1 MRALKVFIVVW
12 LVFVI
17 APIAAFAFEAKEVVS
32 PKGIKVWFVE
42 DHTLPLIA
50 MSYSMEGGASSDPAD
65 KDGLAYFLSTMLNEG
80 AADMDGPT
88 YQALLEELAIRESFD
103 SSIDAFTGTLQT
115 ITDNKDEAARLL
127 RLALL
132 EPSFPN
138 DAIERMRRQIQ
149 LGVKNDGADPSNIA
163 SDRFMALALP
173 GHPYTRKT
181 KGTEQSVASITRDD
195 LISAHSRLIRRS
207 GLTVSVVGD
216 LTETELGT
224 FVDMIFGDLPSPEP
238 PQPAPHMIL
247 KEGPVTETIPF
258 DNPQTMIIF
267 GQQGIGIK
275 DPAFYP
281 AAVMSELLGGSS
293 NLAWLKNE
301 VREKRG
307 LTYGISFDLNV
318 MNHADMFIGGFSTI
332 NARVGEAVEVVKA
345 TIQRMADTGPT
356 PQELAD
362 IKTYMTGSYP
372 LRFDS
377 ADKIAGFLTGLQI
390 LGRPIDFANKRNS
403 LIEAVTLEQVNEQ
416 AKRLLHAGKL
426 VVVAVGKPEGLK

>member
-1 MRALKVFIVVW
+1 MRALKVFVVVC
-12 LVFVI
+12 LVFVF
-17 APIAAFAFEAKEVVS
+17 APIVAFAFEAKEVVS

-50 MSYSMEGGASSDPAD
+50 MNYSMQGGASSDPPD

-80 AADMDGPT
+80 TADMDGPT
-88 YQALLEELAIRESFD
+88 YQALLEELAIREGFD
-103 SSIDAFTGTLQT
+103 SSSDAFTGTLQT
-115 ITDNKDEAARLL
+115 ITDNKNEAARLL

-132 EPSFPN
+132 EPTFPK
-138 DAIERMRRQIQ
+138 DAVERMRRQIL

-163 SDRFMALALP
+163 SERFMALVLP

-181 KGTEQSVASITRDD
+181 KGTEQSVASVTRDD
-195 LISAHSRLIRRS
+195 LISAHRRLIRRS

-216 LTETELGT
+216 LTEAELGT
-224 FVDMIFGDLPSPEP
+224 FVDTIFGDLPSPEP
-238 PQPAPHMIL
+238 PKPAPHMML
-247 KEGPVTETIPF
+247 KDGPVAETIPF

-293 NLAWLKNE
+293 NLAWLKDE

-307 LTYGISFDLNV
+307 LTYGISYDLNV

-345 TIQRMADTGPT
+345 TIERMADTGPT
-356 PQELAD
+356 PQELAN

-390 LGRPIDFANKRNS
+390 LGRPIDFAKKRNS
-403 LIEAVTLEQVNEQ
+403 LIDAVTLDQVNEQ
-416 AKRLLHAGKL
+416 AKRLLHADKL
-426 VVVAVGKPEGLK
+426 VIVAVGKPEGLK